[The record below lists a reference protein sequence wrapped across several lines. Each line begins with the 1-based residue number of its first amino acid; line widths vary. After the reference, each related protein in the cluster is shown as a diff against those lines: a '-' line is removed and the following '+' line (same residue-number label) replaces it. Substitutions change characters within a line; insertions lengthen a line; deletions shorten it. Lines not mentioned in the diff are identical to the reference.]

1 MPNFID
7 MFAGAGGFSEGFLQ
21 ANENGKVFDFLLASD
36 INPACEV
43 THKMRYN
50 QQLGLDTEFLTK
62 DITAPDFIEE
72 LCYRIEKQ
80 FGNKSIDVLTGGPP
94 CQSFSLAGERRKN
107 DKKDDLFSY
116 YLKVISALKPKY
128 FIMENVAGILTKDKG
143 RIKQRILS
151 EIHNI
156 VDYEALSL
164 FCNACDGMPELQKN
178 IEFYLA
184 VRILKVYLSFEK
196 EQKERRD
203 NYLSVVSITDKL
215 SLSKKE
221 HQFLKESLIL
231 HKNNIPNLALNA
243 LCNELSEQFVG
254 AYRNNKD
261 VPEDERNVLRQALS
275 LLASQHTLND
285 IKHSVKQV
293 INNSQLKR
301 SVYKSDFDAITEY
314 LDNDNI
320 IDVAIQQCDKLTAI
334 TKNSMALAAVDKIRL
349 ALGMFSE
356 GIVPVVQRIIN
367 IVAQEHPNDAE
378 IMIAIADKL
387 ALYRINKPL
396 TLLASDYGVPQ
407 NRTRVVFIGCRNDQ
421 PLITEIP
428 PTVVDNKV
436 SVAEAIGDLNYIK
449 IGTHPLDYDED
460 FYNTFSDTQY
470 GSIKRTVDGRIEEY
484 AGNDKTQSYADWSR
498 KGRLDVRRF
507 PSLAKHLSGYT
518 SANSIEEY
526 NPNNIQ
532 YAVLHNHETSKHNQE
547 VQARYALIRKYG
559 DYNKAKQEEPDN
571 PLLSTNKRNY
581 SCLKP
586 DLPSTTIMTIGDDYA
601 HYDANRS
608 LTVREMARLQSFD
621 DSFVFQGKRT
631 TGGDRRKFETPQF
644 TQVGNAVPP
653 LMARAIASVIL
664 KNIK

>member
-72 LCYRIEKQ
+72 LCYRIEKK
-80 FGNKSIDVLTGGPP
+80 FGEKSIDVLTGGPP

-116 YLKVISALKPKY
+116 YLKVISTLKPKY
-128 FIMENVAGILTKDKG
+128 FVMENVAGILTKDKG

-151 EIHNI
+151 EIQNI
-156 VDYEALSL
+156 VDYDTLAL
-164 FCNACDGMPELQKN
+164 FCNACDNMSELQKN
-178 IEFYLA
+178 VEFYLA
-184 VRILKVYLSFEK
+184 VRILKVYVSFDK

-203 NYLSVVSITDKL
+203 NYLSVVSTTDNL
-215 SLSKKE
+215 SFSEKE
-221 HQFLKESLIL
+221 HKFLKEALIL
-231 HKNNIPNLALNA
+231 HKNNIPNSALNI
-243 LCNELSEQFVG
+243 LCNELAEQFVG

-261 VPEDERNVLRQALS
+261 VPEDERNVVRQALS
-275 LLASQHTLND
+275 LLASQHSLND
-285 IKHSVKQV
+285 IKHGVKQV

-301 SVYKSDFDAITEY
+301 SVYKIDFDAITDY

-320 IDVAIQQCDKLTAI
+320 IDVAIQQCDRLTAI
-334 TKNSMALAAVDKIRL
+334 TRNEKALSAVSKIRL
-349 ALGMFSE
+349 ALCMLSE
-356 GIVPVVQRIIN
+356 GIVPIIKRIIN
-367 IVAQEHPNDAE
+367 IVAQENPIDAE
-378 IMIAIADKL
+378 VMIAIADKL

-428 PTVVDNKV
+428 PTVVGNKV

-449 IGTHPLDYDED
+449 IGAHPLDYDEA
-460 FYNTFSDTQY
+460 FYKEFCDTKY
-470 GSIKRTVDGRIEEY
+470 GSVRRTVDGKLEDD
-484 AGNDKTQSYADWSR
+484 AVDDTTQTYADWSR
-498 KGRLDVRRF
+498 KGRLDIRRF
-507 PSLAKHLSGYT
+507 PSLKKHLSGYT
-518 SANSIEEY
+518 SANCIEEF

-532 YAVLHNHETSKHNQE
+532 YAVLHNHETSKHNEE
-547 VQARYALIRKYG
+547 VQQRYALIRKYG

-571 PLLSTNKRNY
+571 PLLKTNKRNY

-601 HYDANRS
+601 HYDANRA

-631 TGGDRRKFETPQF
+631 TGGDRRKVETPQY

>member
-36 INPACEV
+36 INPTCEV

-50 QQLGLDTEFLTK
+50 EQLGLSTEFLTK

-72 LCYRIEKQ
+72 LCFRIEKQ
-80 FGNKSIDVLTGGPP
+80 FGETSIDVLTGGPP

-116 YLKVISALKPKY
+116 YLKVIAALKPKY
-128 FIMENVAGILTKDKG
+128 FIMENVFGILTKDKG
-143 RIKQRILS
+143 RIKERILS

-156 VDYEALSL
+156 VDYDTLEL
-164 FCNACDGMPELQKN
+164 FCDACDNMKAMQKN
-178 IEFYLA
+178 PEFSLA
-184 VRILKVYLSFEK
+184 VRILRICTAFEK
-196 EQKERRD
+196 EQKERRK
-203 NYLSVVSITDKL
+203 NYLAVVSATDKL
-215 SLSKKE
+215 ELNEQEK
-221 HQFLKESLIL
+221 HFLQESLISY
-231 HKNNIPNLALNA
+231 KTYIPNSALRV
-243 LCNELSEQFVG
+243 LCNELSEQFVA
-254 AYRNNKD
+254 AYRNNKE
-261 VPEDERNVLRQALS
+261 VSEDERNVIRQALS
-275 LLASQHTLND
+275 LLASQHSLSD
-285 IKHSVKQV
+285 IQHNVKRI

-301 SVYKSDFDAITEY
+301 SEYKERFDTIMDY
-314 LDNDNI
+314 LD
-320 IDVAIQQCDKLTAI
+320 IDSVLDIAMQQCDRLALI
-334 TKNSMALAAVDKIRL
+334 TTSEKGLAAVEKVKL
-349 ALGMFSE
+349 AFDIISE
-356 GIVPVVQRIIN
+356 GVVSTVMRIIN
-367 IVAQEHPNDAE
+367 IVRKEQPEDVE
-378 IMIAIADKL
+378 IMIGIADKL

-428 PTVVDNKV
+428 PTVSENKV
-436 SVAEAIGDLNYIK
+436 SVAEAIGDLNYIE
-449 IGTHPLDYDED
+449 IGSHPLVYDENY
-460 FYNTFSDTQY
+460 FKRFADTEY
-470 GSIKRTVDGRIEEY
+470 GSIKRTVDGKLEKDAGEERTQTY
-484 AGNDKTQSYADWSR
+484 AEWSR
-498 KGRLDVRRF
+498 NGRLDVKRF
-507 PSLAKHLSGYT
+507 PALAKHLSGYT
-518 SANSIEEY
+518 TANSIEEY
-526 NPNNIQ
+526 RAEGTQ
-532 YAVLHNHETSKHNQE
+532 FAVLHNHETSKHNKE
-547 VQARYALIRKYG
+547 VQQRYALIRKYG

-571 PLLSTNKRNY
+571 PLLQTNKRNY

-586 DLPSTTIMTIGDDYA
+586 NLPSTTIMTIGDDYA

-631 TGGDRRKFETPQF
+631 TGGDRRKYETPQF